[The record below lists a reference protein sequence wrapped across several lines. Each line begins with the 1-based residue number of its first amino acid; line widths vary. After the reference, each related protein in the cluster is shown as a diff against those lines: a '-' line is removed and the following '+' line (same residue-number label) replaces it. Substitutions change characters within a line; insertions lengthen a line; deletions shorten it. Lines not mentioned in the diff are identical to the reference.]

1 MQKTWTGKARFEH
14 NNRPDVVHGHTT
26 EISEPMA
33 KLSAQGYAIQKI
45 ILRADWNIAGIYLS
59 IFNHPKSKL

>member
-1 MQKTWTGKARFEH
+1 MQETGKAHFEH

-33 KLSAQGYAIQKI
+33 KLLDACWTSDSCE
-45 ILRADWNIAGIYLS
+45 R
-59 IFNHPKSKL
+59 